1 MKRTHLDF
9 STWKKKALKN
19 TKIKAEYE
27 QLQPEFS
34 MIQAM
39 VDVRVKKRVTQK
51 ELARKIGTKQSVI
64 SRLETGRGNPTVA
77 FLKKLAAALNARLE
91 IRFAMN

>member
-1 MKRTHLDF
+1 MSL
-9 STWKKKALKN
+9 WKKKALKN
-19 TKIKAEYE
+19 TKIKAEYDKI
-27 QLQPEFS
+27 QPEFS
-34 MIQAM
+34 LIQAM
-39 VDVRVKKRVTQK
+39 VDARVKKRVTQK

-91 IRFAMN
+91 IRFATN